1 MPPKPAPHSTTEVTP
16 TNVGAKHKSKAAA
29 KAEVA
34 EDKKPMVTQKG
45 KY

>member
-1 MPPKPAPHSTTEVTP
+1 MLPKSDSHSTAEILSS
-16 TNVGAKHKSKAAA
+16 NVGAKHKSKAAA